1 MRYVGSLHWLACGL
15 GDLVLYWGAGDL
27 GDGVAVLH
35 LHRHQLDLGVV
46 HAVLGGDLTTG
57 VLDSCLDRVG
67 YSVGYW
73 CNSWDMMNYMCWG
86 MVGNNRS
93 CDMLNKVNRG
103 RERSVSNISTIV
115 GICFSICLSLS
126 LVKSVV
132 SMRSIA
138 DGVHHLLAQLLVLD
152 LLGVHSLLGANILSC
167 GGAGLSGQEHIRYLA
182 VSCRYR

>member
-1 MRYVGSLHWLACGL
+1 VRYVGSLNWLAGGL

-73 CNSWDMMNYMCWG
+73 CNSR
-86 MVGNNRS
+86 VS
-93 CDMLNKVNRG
+93 
-103 RERSVSNISTIV
+103 SVASEELRIS
-115 GICFSICLSLS
+115 FSISISLS
-126 LVKSVV
+126 LAIVISSMSYRSSRSVTQ
-132 SMRSIA
+132 
-138 DGVHHLLAQLLVLD
+138 GVNNLLAHLLILNLLSID
-152 LLGVHSLLGANILSC
+152 NLGVAHILS
-167 GGAGLSGQEHIRYLA
+167 GRNTGLCDEDLNPGDTVSSRYYSSSSSM
-182 VSCRYR
+182 VGSS